1 MVSNLE
7 LPELIPSRLSTS
19 NPGFVEKYNFTVELA
34 QLTGTN
40 GPRDLYSAYA
50 VDFFDKYTAAF
61 AKNLNNEV
69 LIGYDGSRVHQSISR
84 SVREYIRRCG
94 VNVHELDGPVTV
106 PEFMYFCSKI
116 GVPGCFYGRSH
127 SPQEYIGL
135 KLVINARNAINLLEK
150 SGVSIDCPKSLDLD
164 NIYGFLPRTLAPP
177 IEKAISND
185 MMIHPKDIGKFETIE
200 SQALREDFVKSL
212 KKVTPIDKIEGKY
225 IVDCRHSMAGEVW
238 DIIKAE
244 SKAEIILH
252 NNKLNPIAPDR
263 DPRVIWDEL
272 SDKYYNQPQAVFDHD
287 GDADR
292 TFLVK
297 TPGKGRDKIVHNQ
310 EESFTLG
317 LIAEAQ
323 TRKPDAYVLVQ
334 ERISLIML
342 NELAKLTD
350 KVYATAQGEPPFF
363 LGVLELLLNN
373 PKIKS
378 ISGADYT
385 NIYFNASHPI
395 CMKSPF
401 QQAIW
406 QMNWFDENPQMPE
419 LPEVDL
425 AKTEV
430 DTLDLN
436 YPKRLDKVL
445 ASSEKLVEY
454 FQKKFKIIYSSD
466 IDGLNFIMQ
475 DTKENMLVVSI
486 RPSGTGRYIKVYTE
500 IGLGKSTVKERQQ
513 IAQNLNNELGRILGL

>member
-1 MVSNLE
+1 MK

-19 NPGFVEKYNFTVELA
+19 NPGFVEKYNFNIELA

-40 GPRDLYSAYA
+40 GPRDLYSAYS
-50 VDFFDKYTAAF
+50 VDFFDKYSAAF

-84 SVREYIRRCG
+84 SVREYMRRSG
-94 VNVHELDGPVTV
+94 VDVQELDEPVTV
-106 PEFMYFCSKI
+106 PEFMYFCSKL

-127 SPQEYIGL
+127 SPQQYVGL
-135 KLVINARNAINLLEK
+135 KLVINARNAVNLLEK
-150 SGVSIDCPKSLDLD
+150 SGVEIDQPKNLDL
-164 NIYGFLPRTLAPP
+164 NHIYGFLPRTLAPP
-177 IEKAISND
+177 VEKSISKD
-185 MMIHPKDIGKFETIE
+185 MMVHPKDIGKFEFIE
-200 SQALREDFVKSL
+200 SKALREEFVKSL
-212 KKVTPIDKIEGKY
+212 KKVTPMAKIEGKY

-244 SKAEIILH
+244 SKAEITLH

-272 SDKYYNQPQAVFDHD
+272 ADKYHDLPQAVFDHD

-323 TRKPDAYVLVQ
+323 ERKPDAYILVQ

-342 NELAKLTD
+342 NALEKLTD

-363 LGVLELLLNN
+363 MGVLELFLNN

-385 NIYFNASHPI
+385 NIYFNNTHPI

-401 QQAIW
+401 QQALW
-406 QMNWFDENPQMPE
+406 QMHYFDKTPT
-419 LPEVDL
+419 LPEFPSVNLD
-425 AKTEV
+425 KTEV
-430 DTLDLN
+430 NTLDMT
-436 YPKRLDKVL
+436 YPQRLEKVL
-445 ASSEKLVEY
+445 VSSPKLVEY
-454 FQKKFKIIYSSD
+454 FKKNFKIIYSSD
-466 IDGLNFIMQ
+466 IDGLNYIIQ
-475 DTKENMLVVSI
+475 DNKENMLVVSI
-486 RPSGTGRYIKVYTE
+486 RPSGTGRYIKIYTE
-500 IGLGKSTVKERQQ
+500 VGLGPSPAKERQQ
-513 IAQNLNNELGRILGL
+513 IAKNLNKDLGAILGL